1 MIGSR
6 TNGIRQVRS
15 VLAPTVHVGSR
26 LHRGDHRFLAG
37 LDVVAASPR
46 RLSTEQNK
54 LAKSDQ
60 SRQWGRVT
68 QVKAV
73 GVMPQVKAVGPGDEA
88 APTARGTARAHSLAW
103 VVDLGRL
110 GELGAAVVFCRHVPN
125 RAARVTS
132 PP

>member
-73 GVMPQVKAVGPGDEA
+73 GVMPQVKAVMPQATAVGPQAKAVGVM
-88 APTARGTARAHSLAW
+88 GGSHVS
-103 VVDLGRL
+103 RL
-110 GELGAAVVFCRHVPN
+110 
-125 RAARVTS
+125 
-132 PP
+132 